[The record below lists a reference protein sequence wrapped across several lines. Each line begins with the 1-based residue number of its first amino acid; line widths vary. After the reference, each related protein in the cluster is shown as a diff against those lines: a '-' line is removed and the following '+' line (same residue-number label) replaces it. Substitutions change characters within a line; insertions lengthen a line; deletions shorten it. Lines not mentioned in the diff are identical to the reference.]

1 MIIIRTID
9 GVAVGIVA
17 FILIPTAPCV
27 AVGMFAVILMLTAP
41 AAGML
46 PPDTCQSHQ
55 RLVCLL
61 QIHASRT
68 LKTFLNQLWYFRCKT
83 TKTFRFG

>member
-1 MIIIRTID
+1 MNIIRITD
-9 GVAVGIVA
+9 DVAVGIVA

-46 PPDTCQSHQ
+46 PPDTCQPHPKKLS
-55 RLVCLL
+55 
-61 QIHASRT
+61 
-68 LKTFLNQLWYFRCKT
+68 
-83 TKTFRFG
+83 

>member
-1 MIIIRTID
+1 MIIIRIID

-27 AVGMFAVILMLTAP
+27 AVDMFAVILMPTAP

-46 PPDTCQSHQ
+46 PPDPCQPHPTNKIS
-55 RLVCLL
+55 
-61 QIHASRT
+61 
-68 LKTFLNQLWYFRCKT
+68 
-83 TKTFRFG
+83 

>member
-1 MIIIRTID
+1 MIIIRITG
-9 GVAVGIVA
+9 GVAVGVVA

-27 AVGMFAVILMLTAP
+27 AVDMFAVILMPTAP

-46 PPDTCQSHQ
+46 PPDTCQPHQ
-55 RLVCLL
+55 RLVCFL

-68 LKTFLNQLWYFRCKT
+68 LQI
-83 TKTFRFG
+83 